1 MAINV
6 NTVYQTVLMILNKEQ
21 RGYMTPTE
29 FNTVSTQVQLEIFE
43 KYFDDLNQQLRV
55 PQADTDYADRQENI
69 DEKLAIF
76 KTFGNATYTAVGS
89 LSYFVLPTSD
99 IYGDVVSFYRL
110 GNVLYNDE
118 KVVQRLD
125 RHEFYYANQ
134 SRLTKP
140 STINPA
146 YLYENQKLFIKP
158 TTIKDKIKVEWLKK
172 IYTKEL
178 KIKRGFAYEQA
189 VYDEINKA
197 IKEFNIEGF
206 KLSDGPTEVEGAA
219 DLVSTLFGQDF
230 NVELKLEKP
239 RYSSVTLKYDLN
251 KLAPS
256 ILKNYPFNDQLI
268 KMANDKKEAFKK
280 YRERAN
286 ELGIE
291 MFGKDYVPMDQMG
304 DALPKLS

>member
-55 PQADTDYADRQENI
+55 PQADTDYADRQENL

-76 KTFGNATYTAVGS
+76 KTFGDAIYTTVGA
-89 LSYFVLPTSD
+89 LSYFVLPTD
-99 IYGDVVSFYRL
+99 DGYNQTVDFYRL
-110 GNVLYNDE
+110 GNVLYNNE

-146 YLYENQKLFIKP
+146 YLYENQKLFVKP
-158 TTIKDKIKVEWLKK
+158 TSIIDKIKVDYVRKPKDVIWDFTVGNLGQYKFNSQATSSTQNFELHESEQTE
-172 IYTKEL
+172 IIL
-178 KIKRGFAYEQA
+178 KILLYSGIIIRDPQIVQA
-189 VYDEINKA
+189 AAAQVQADEVNK
-197 IKEFNIEGF
+197 K
-206 KLSDGPTEVEGAA
+206 S
-219 DLVSTLFGQDF
+219 
-230 NVELKLEKP
+230 
-239 RYSSVTLKYDLN
+239 
-251 KLAPS
+251 
-256 ILKNYPFNDQLI
+256 
-268 KMANDKKEAFKK
+268 
-280 YRERAN
+280 
-286 ELGIE
+286 
-291 MFGKDYVPMDQMG
+291 
-304 DALPKLS
+304 

>member
-29 FNTVSTQVQLEIFE
+29 FNTVATQVQLEIFE

-76 KTFGNATYTAVGS
+76 KTFGDAIYTTVGG
-89 LSYFVLPTSD
+89 LSYFVLPTTD
-99 IYGDVVSFYRL
+99 TYGDSVSFYRL

-118 KVVQRLD
+118 KIVQRLD

-146 YLYENQKLFIKP
+146 YLYENQKLFVKP
-158 TTIKDKIKVEWLKK
+158 TSIIDKIKVDYIRKPNNVEWTFTTGNLGQ
-172 IYTKEL
+172 YQNNSLTSVDFEL
-178 KIKRGFAYEQA
+178 HESEQ
-189 VYDEINKA
+189 
-197 IKEFNIEGF
+197 
-206 KLSDGPTEVEGAA
+206 TEVVLKVLLYAGIVIRDPQIVQAA
-219 DLVSTLFGQDF
+219 AAQVQADEV
-230 NVELKLEKP
+230 
-239 RYSSVTLKYDLN
+239 N
-251 KLAPS
+251 KKS
-256 ILKNYPFNDQLI
+256 
-268 KMANDKKEAFKK
+268 
-280 YRERAN
+280 
-286 ELGIE
+286 
-291 MFGKDYVPMDQMG
+291 
-304 DALPKLS
+304 

>member
-29 FNTVSTQVQLEIFE
+29 FNTVATQVQLEIFE

-76 KTFGNATYTAVGS
+76 KTFGDAIYTTIGG

-99 IYGDVVSFYRL
+99 TYGDVVSFYRL

-158 TTIKDKIKVEWLKK
+158 TSIVSKITVDYVRKPVDVNWVIRLGSLGQYEYNDLASVDFELHESEQTEV
-172 IYTKEL
+172 IL
-178 KIKRGFAYEQA
+178 KILLYAGIIIRDNEVVQTAAALVQA
-189 VYDEINKA
+189 DA
-197 IKEFNIEGF
+197 QKE
-206 KLSDGPTEVEGAA
+206 
-219 DLVSTLFGQDF
+219 VS
-230 NVELKLEKP
+230 
-239 RYSSVTLKYDLN
+239 
-251 KLAPS
+251 
-256 ILKNYPFNDQLI
+256 
-268 KMANDKKEAFKK
+268 
-280 YRERAN
+280 
-286 ELGIE
+286 
-291 MFGKDYVPMDQMG
+291 
-304 DALPKLS
+304 

>member
-1 MAINV
+1 MAILNV

-29 FNTVSTQVQLEIFE
+29 FNTVATQVQLEIFE
-43 KYFDDLNQQLRV
+43 KYFDDLNQQLRI

-76 KTFGNATYTAVGS
+76 KTFGDAIYTTVGG

-99 IYGDVVSFYRL
+99 TYGDVVSFYRL

-140 STINPA
+140 STVNPA

-158 TTIKDKIKVEWLKK
+158 TGIIDKIKVDYIRKPNNVEWTFTTGNLGQ
-172 IYTKEL
+172 YQNNSLTSVDFEL
-178 KIKRGFAYEQA
+178 HESEQ
-189 VYDEINKA
+189 
-197 IKEFNIEGF
+197 
-206 KLSDGPTEVEGAA
+206 TEVVLKVLLYAGIVIRDPQIVQAA
-219 DLVSTLFGQDF
+219 AAQVQAD
-230 NVELKLEKP
+230 EA
-239 RYSSVTLKYDLN
+239 N
-251 KLAPS
+251 KKS
-256 ILKNYPFNDQLI
+256 
-268 KMANDKKEAFKK
+268 
-280 YRERAN
+280 
-286 ELGIE
+286 
-291 MFGKDYVPMDQMG
+291 
-304 DALPKLS
+304 

>member
-29 FNTVSTQVQLEIFE
+29 FNTVATQVQLEIFE
-43 KYFDDLNQQLRV
+43 KYFDDLNQQLRI

-76 KTFGNATYTAVGS
+76 KTFGDAIYTTVGG

-99 IYGDVVSFYRL
+99 TYGDVVSFYRL

-146 YLYENQKLFIKP
+146 YLYENQKLFVKP
-158 TTIKDKIKVEWLKK
+158 TTITDKIKVDYIRKPSNIVWGFTPGDVGQYAWNDT
-172 IYTKEL
+172 IYSLINPTGSTNFEIHESEQTEVIL
-178 KIKRGFAYEQA
+178 KILLYSGIIIRDPEIVQTAAALVQA
-189 VYDEINKA
+189 DETNK
-197 IKEFNIEGF
+197 K
-206 KLSDGPTEVEGAA
+206 S
-219 DLVSTLFGQDF
+219 
-230 NVELKLEKP
+230 
-239 RYSSVTLKYDLN
+239 
-251 KLAPS
+251 
-256 ILKNYPFNDQLI
+256 
-268 KMANDKKEAFKK
+268 
-280 YRERAN
+280 
-286 ELGIE
+286 
-291 MFGKDYVPMDQMG
+291 
-304 DALPKLS
+304 